1 MSFHSRPAEQI
12 QSFATC
18 VKKTTTCEG
27 TLPFRSGLI
36 YTEINHQ
43 AAAFRLE
50 IREATVLKN
59 SKLWS
64 GLTSLFAVILVIALV
79 GNTLATANASYINSQ
94 LGINTARVV
103 EKGTAPT
110 DTTYYKSQFGA
121 FDDAEAQAKAI
132 AAALEQNINEMREGA
147 ALLKNDGALPMA
159 DAVKISVFG
168 HGAVDP
174 AYQASSAGTKASTGS
189 VNTVDLKTALEAQGF
204 EVNAKLWDGLLS
216 GTAAR
221 GELRQGWGGMTI
233 AVTGS
238 AAGSEENRAFYEQY
252 ADTFADY
259 SDAAIVVFT
268 REGAEGTD
276 LMMQDKDDEGGSA
289 EPISSLALH
298 KNERDLLEMVR
309 ANFGKVVVLLN
320 SPNQMEVH
328 EIKEYA
334 DAILFIGYP
343 GHQGFTGVAEILKG
357 AVNPSGKLVDTY
369 ATSSL
374 SAPAVVNSGTDTP
387 LFLNVDEIN
396 ATIGDDERAEYISFQ
411 AENIYIGYRYYET
424 RYADAVMGQG
434 NASSSVGAL
443 AGAAAWSYA
452 DEVQYPFGYGLS
464 YTSFEQTLDSVTVGE
479 KEITAKV
486 TVKNT
491 GDVAGKSVVQLY
503 AQTPYGQYEID
514 HKVEKSAIA
523 IVGFGKTQLLQPGA
537 SETLT
542 ITVDRYLLASYDVTA
557 NDGQGGYILSEGDYY
572 LAIGDDAHDALNN
585 VLAAQ
590 GYTTGNGMTA
600 DGVSAK
606 SYKWAEKFNSEEFR
620 YGENGVAVSN
630 QFADCDLNYW
640 IDGAGTYLSRSDWAG
655 TFPVRQTSVNATKE
669 MMDVLDGEW
678 YEKPADAPSFAE
690 VAAAFGAE
698 SGLNLA
704 YMKDIPLSDTETWDL
719 FIHQLQVEDLP
730 NATAESFSCP
740 AVGELSPSFAVGDG
754 CDSVGGNYPI
764 PVKNGEEEITVPTT
778 RYCSNPIMTG
788 TFNYDIIANRG
799 TMMGEDGMWSNFMI
813 NYNVGNDLHRT
824 PFGGRSFEYMSECP
838 TMNYLAGAVEVEAM
852 EKTGSHAAPKHFVGN
867 DQEFY
872 RDGVACFFTEQAF
885 REGNLRA
892 FEGSVRVANSGGI
905 MQSFSRIGLKW
916 NSASYALNTQVLRNE
931 WGWNGAIDT
940 DAAPCFG
947 EYVDGGYRNHAAEV
961 LAAGTQE
968 WCLDGVGGHGT
979 WVLNKARETD
989 DGYLLSLLKDAAV
1002 SWEYAISRSVIA
1014 NGYSSASVIE
1024 HITPWW
1030 ATAINVTTIASGCLA
1045 GLCLVMLVL
1054 SKVKSGKKN

>member
-1 MSFHSRPAEQI
+1 M
-12 QSFATC
+12 
-18 VKKTTTCEG
+18 KK
-27 TLPFRSGLI
+27 
-36 YTEINHQ
+36 
-43 AAAFRLE
+43 
-50 IREATVLKN
+50 

-64 GLTSLFAVILVIALV
+64 GLTAVFAVIMVIAMI
-79 GNTLATANASYINSQ
+79 GNVLATANASYINST

-103 EKGTAPT
+103 EKSDAPA
-110 DTTYYKSQFGA
+110 DTTYFKSQFGA
-121 FDDAEAQAKAI
+121 FDSADAQAKAI
-132 AAALEQNINEMREGA
+132 AAALEQNVNEMREGA
-147 ALLKNDGALPMA
+147 ALLQNNNNVLPLSGST
-159 DAVKISVFG
+159 KISVFG
-168 HGAVDP
+168 HAAVDP
-174 AYQASSAGTKASTGS
+174 AYQASSAGTKAKTGTI
-189 VNTVDLKTALEAQGF
+189 NTIDLKTALEAQGYQ
-204 EVNAKLWDGLLS
+204 VNETLWNGLLA

-221 GELRQGWGGMTI
+221 GVLTQGWGGATI

-238 AAGSEENRAFYEQY
+238 AAGSEENRAFYEQ
-252 ADTFADY
+252 FADSY
-259 SDAAIVVFT
+259 KEYADAAIVVFA

-276 LMMQDKDDEGGSA
+276 LLMQDKDDEGGSA

-309 ANFGKVVVLLN
+309 AQFDKVVVLLN

-328 EIKEYA
+328 EIKNYA

-357 AVNPSGKLVDTY
+357 VVNPSGKLVDTY

-374 SAPAVVNSGTDTP
+374 SAPAVVNSGTETP
-387 LFLNVDEIN
+387 RFANADEIN

-411 AENIYIGYRYYET
+411 AESIYIGYRYYET
-424 RYADAVMGQG
+424 RYADAVMGKG
-434 NASSSVGAL
+434 NASSNVGAL
-443 AGAAAWSYA
+443 PGAESWSYA
-452 DEVQYPFGYGLS
+452 NEVQYPFGYGLS
-464 YTSFEQTLDSVTVGE
+464 YTTFEQTLDSVTVGE
-479 KEITAKV
+479 NEITAKV

-491 GDVAGKSVVQLY
+491 GNVPGKNVVQLY
-503 AQTPYGQYEID
+503 AQTPYGAYEAE
-514 HKVEKSAIA
+514 HRVEKSAIA
-523 IVGFGKTQLLQPGA
+523 LAGFGKTGLLEPGA
-537 SETLT
+537 SETVT
-542 ITVDRYLLASYDVTA
+542 VTVDPYLLASYDMTA
-557 NDGQGGYILSEGDYY
+557 NNGEGGYILSEGDYY
-572 LAIGDDAHDALNN
+572 LAIGDDVHDALNN

-590 GYTTGNGMTA
+590 GYTAANGMTA

-606 SYKWAEKFNSEEFR
+606 AYKWTGKFDSEKYRE
-620 YGENGVAVSN
+620 GENGVAVSN
-630 QFADCDLNYW
+630 QFQDCDLNYW
-640 IDGAGTYLSRSDWAG
+640 VKDAGTYLSRSDWAG
-655 TFPVRQTSVNATKE
+655 TFPVAKTTVNATAE

-678 YEKPADAPSFAE
+678 YEKPADAPSFDEIAGKFN
-690 VAAAFGAE
+690 VQ

-704 YMKDIPLSDTETWDL
+704 VMKDIPISDTDTWET
-719 FIHQLQVEDLP
+719 FIHQLKVEDLP

-740 AVGELSPSFAVGDG
+740 AVGELSPSFGVGDG

-764 PVKNGEEEITVPTT
+764 PVKVNGEDTTIPTT

-788 TFNYDIIANRG
+788 SFNYEIIANRG
-799 TMMGEDGMWSNFMI
+799 TMMGEDGLWSKFMI

-838 TMNYLAGAVEVEAM
+838 TMNYLAGEAEVVAM

-872 RDGVACFFTEQAF
+872 RDGVACFFNEQAF

-892 FEGSVRVANSGGI
+892 FEGSVRKANAGGI
-905 MQSFSRIGLKW
+905 MQSFSRLGLKW
-916 NSASYALNTQVLRNE
+916 NSSSYALNTQVLRNE

-979 WVLNKARETD
+979 WVLNKARETN
-989 DGYLLSLLKDAAV
+989 DGYLLELLEKAAI
-1002 SWEYAISRSVIA
+1002 SWEYAISRSVIT
-1014 NGYSSASVIE
+1014 NGYSATAVIE

-1030 ATAINVTTIASGCLA
+1030 QTAISAATICSGVLALAS
-1045 GLCLVMLVL
+1045 LVMLIL
-1054 SKVKSGKKN
+1054 SKRKTRKA

>member
-1 MSFHSRPAEQI
+1 MKHA
-12 QSFATC
+12 
-18 VKKTTTCEG
+18 
-27 TLPFRSGLI
+27 
-36 YTEINHQ
+36 
-43 AAAFRLE
+43 
-50 IREATVLKN
+50 
-59 SKLWS
+59 KLWS
-64 GLTSLFAVILVIALV
+64 GLTSVFAVLMVIAMI
-79 GNTLATANASYINSQ
+79 GNTLATANSSYINSQ

-121 FDDAEAQAKAI
+121 FDSADAQAKAI
-132 AAALEQNINEMREGA
+132 AAALEQNVNEMREGA
-147 ALLKNDGALPMA
+147 ALLMNKDSVLPLTG
-159 DAVKISVFG
+159 VSKISVFG

-174 AYQASSAGTKASTGS
+174 AYQASSAGTKAKTGS
-189 VNTVDLKTALEAQGF
+189 VNTIDLKTALETAGYQ
-204 EVNAKLWDGLLS
+204 VNETLWNGLLA

-221 GELRQGWGGMTI
+221 GVMQQGWGGMTM

-238 AAGSEENRAFYEQY
+238 AAGSEENRAFYEQ
-252 ADTFADY
+252 FADSYAEY

-276 LMMQDKDDEGGSA
+276 LNMQDKDDEGGST
-289 EPISSLALH
+289 EPISALALH

-309 ANFGKVVVLLN
+309 ERFGKVIVLLN

-334 DAILFIGYP
+334 DAILFIGFP
-343 GHQGFTGVAEILKG
+343 GHQGFTGVAEILNG
-357 AVNPSGKLVDTY
+357 TVNPSGKLVDTY

-374 SAPAVVNSGTDTP
+374 SAPATVNSGTETP
-387 LFLNVDEIN
+387 LFMNVDEIN
-396 ATIGDDERAEYISFQ
+396 NTIGADERAEYISFQ

-424 RYADAVMGQG
+424 RYADAVMGKG
-434 NASSSVGAL
+434 NASSNVGAL
-443 AGAAAWSYA
+443 KGAEAWKYA

-464 YTSFEQTLDSVTVGE
+464 YTTFEQTLDSVKVGE
-479 KEITAKV
+479 DEITASV

-491 GDVAGKSVVQLY
+491 GSVAGKSVVQLY
-503 AQTPYGQYEID
+503 AQTPYGPYEIE

-523 IVGFGKTQLLQPGA
+523 IVGFGKTGLLQPGA
-537 SETLT
+537 SETVQ
-542 ITVDRYLLASYDVTA
+542 IQVDRYLLASYDMTA
-557 NDGQGGYILSEGDYY
+557 NNGEGGYILSEGDYY

-590 GYTTGNGMTA
+590 GYTVENGMTA
-600 DGVSAK
+600 EGVSAK
-606 SYKWAEKFNSEEFR
+606 SYKWTESFNSEKYR

-640 IDGAGTYLSRSDWAG
+640 VEGAGTYLSRNDWAG
-655 TFPVRQTSVNATKE
+655 TYPVNKTTVNATAE
-669 MMDVLDGEW
+669 MMDILDGEW
-678 YEKPADAPSFAE
+678 YVKPEDAPSFAE
-690 VAAAFGAE
+690 VAAPFE
-698 SGLNLA
+698 VQSGLNLA
-704 YMKDIPLSDTETWDL
+704 SMKDIPLSDRETWEK
-719 FIHQLQVEDLP
+719 FIYQLKVEDLP
-730 NATAESFSCP
+730 MATAESFSCP
-740 AVGELSPSFAVGDG
+740 AVGELSPSFGVGDG

-764 PVKNGEEEITVPTT
+764 PVTINGEEVTVPTT

-799 TMMGEDGMWSNFMI
+799 TMLGEDGMWSKFMI

-838 TMNYLAGAVEVEAM
+838 TMNYLAGRAEVEAM

-892 FEGSVRVANSGGI
+892 FEGSVRMANAGGI
-905 MQSFSRIGLKW
+905 MQSFSRLGLKW
-916 NSASYALNTQVLRNE
+916 NSSSYALNTQVLRNE

-989 DGYLLSLLKDAAV
+989 DGHLLNLLKEAAI
-1002 SWEYAISRSVIA
+1002 SWEYAISRSVIT
-1014 NGYSSASVIE
+1014 NGYSSTAVIE

-1030 ATAINVTTIASGCLA
+1030 ATALNVMTICSGVLALLCLA
-1045 GLCLVMLVL
+1045 MLIL
-1054 SKVKSGKKN
+1054 SKIKSRKAK